1 MPEPERHEI
10 KATSS
15 ERLFNRLM
23 GFLVGYG
30 IGPRYMRLL
39 QVRGRKSGRIFTTPV
54 NLVVVDGRRY
64 LVAARGDTAWSRN
77 ARVSGEV
84 TLKRGATL
92 DHCRVIAIPDAD
104 KPPVL
109 KAFLDAYGSQVQRF
123 FAVKVGSPVEAFREM
138 APQAPV
144 FELQSMIKS
153 S

>member
-1 MPEPERHEI
+1 MPVSERHEI
-10 KATSS
+10 KPSSS
-15 ERLFNRLM
+15 ERFFNRLM

-39 QVRGRKSGRIFTTPV
+39 QVRGRKSGKIFTTPV
-54 NLVVVDGRRY
+54 NLVVLDGRRY

-84 TLKRGATL
+84 TLKRGSNL
-92 DHCRVIAIPDAD
+92 DRCRVVLVPDSD

-109 KAFLDAYGSQVQRF
+109 KAFLDAYASQVQRF
-123 FAVKVGSPVEAFREM
+123 FPVNAGAPVEAFREM

-144 FELQSMIKS
+144 FELQSVRTS

>member
-10 KATSS
+10 KPTSS
-15 ERLFNRLM
+15 ERFFNRLM

-54 NLVVVDGRRY
+54 NLVVIDGRRY

-92 DHCRVIAIPDAD
+92 DRCRVVAIPDAD

-123 FAVKVGSPVEAFREM
+123 FPVKAGSPAEAFREM
-138 APQAPV
+138 APRAPV
-144 FELQSMIKS
+144 FELQSIGAAS
-153 S
+153 